1 MQMKN
6 IARVLR
12 PILTA
17 IEYAIAVLIVAVSTQ
32 IIFGNNL
39 QTWVITVV
47 SICLAVFTSI
57 IWYSDG
63 VDRGE
68 NIPSVF
74 NTTLTYFTYSRA
86 ILNLQDF
93 DKLREFCAKK
103 NEDYELELLSAKLSE
118 YELSLQNL
126 IDFREAWKIARET
139 AIRKPKVKIG
149 NILIGKRLHYTD
161 ENFEKL
167 RHRYSQEQLK
177 ILEYYADKKIKFK
190 HLQVKDIIRANDKTK
205 SLVPTNTEKSVLPS
219 RIISKIIWGA
229 ILGLFTAGVVFTK
242 KGEWTINE
250 TIQVISWAFS
260 ISMNIYTSIRAGFKS
275 VTINRYQYYKAK
287 NELCMEYFAFI
298 HKDTSEIENDIATK
312 IKS

>member
-1 MQMKN
+1 MQMKS

-12 PILTA
+12 PVLTA

-32 IIFGNNL
+32 IIFGNSL

-68 NIPSVF
+68 QVPSVF
-74 NTTLTYFTYSRA
+74 NTTLIYYNYSRA
-86 ILNLQDF
+86 ILGLQDF
-93 DKLREFCAKK
+93 DKLRDFCMKE
-103 NEDYELELLSAKLSE
+103 NEEYERELLSAKLGE

-126 IDFREAWKIARET
+126 IDYKEMAKKARET
-139 AIRKPKVKIG
+139 AERKPKVKIG
-149 NILIGKRLHYTD
+149 SILIGKRLRYTD
-161 ENFEKL
+161 EEFIKL
-167 RHRYSQEQLK
+167 RHRYTPEQLK
-177 ILEYYADKKIKFK
+177 ILEKYSERKIKFK
-190 HLQVKDIIRANDKTK
+190 HLQVKDIIRANDKTE
-205 SLVPTNTEKSVLPS
+205 SLVPTNTERQVLPS
-219 RIISKIIWGA
+219 RIISKIIWGTV
-229 ILGLFTAGVVFTK
+229 LGLFTAGVVFTK

-287 NELCMEYFAFI
+287 NEICMRYFAFI
-298 HKDTSEIENDIATK
+298 NYDTTKIENDIESQLK
-312 IKS
+312 P